1 MATDLQSTLER
12 IISKSNVLLEKYHA
26 LERENVEANLE
37 IRKLQDSVVALT
49 KEVEKLRQDNE
60 YLRLARSIAPTREQL
75 AEGKSIISQLVR
87 DVDKC
92 ISQLT

>member
-1 MATDLQSTLER
+1 MATDLHSTLER
-12 IISKSNVLLEKYHA
+12 ILSKSNVLIEKYHV
-26 LERENVEANLE
+26 LEKEKVEADQE
-37 IRKLQDSVVALT
+37 IRKLQDTVVELT

-75 AEGKSIISQLVR
+75 TEGKAIISQLVR